1 MNQRNRARAGSSAR
15 LADHGA
21 AAIATS
27 VIFALAENWRKS
39 FSDLLREIGNASQSV
54 LASTLAHD
62 HSPLTFFPPH
72 LHHLDHEPPQRR
84 LWCRV
89 SRAGAGC

>member
-15 LADHGA
+15 LADDGA

-39 FSDLLREIGNASQSV
+39 FSDLLREIGNASN
-54 LASTLAHD
+54 TN
-62 HSPLTFFPPH
+62 PH
-72 LHHLDHEPPQRR
+72 IE
-84 LWCRV
+84 
-89 SRAGAGC
+89 